1 MPEWDNTRFKAR
13 PIDTNNT
20 DQRLQYFNSEDL
32 KIILE
37 ANKYLEK
44 ISNYQ
49 SLKKIVTYNKP
60 AIRIFICSILAD
72 IVFIYFA
79 IICSDGWKVVSTLGA
94 IILTT
99 SWLIVLLGEDSNVE
113 FITERKFVE
122 VKKTNVL
129 DNYHWD

>member
-20 DQRLQYFNSEDL
+20 DQRLQYFNPEDL

-44 ISNYQ
+44 VSNYQ
-49 SLKKIVTYNKP
+49 PLKEMVTYNKP
-60 AIRIFICSILAD
+60 AILILICSILAD
-72 IVFIYFA
+72 IVFICFA
-79 IICSDGWKVVSTLGA
+79 IICSDEWKVVSTLGA
-94 IILTT
+94 IILTIF
-99 SWLIVLLGEDSNVE
+99 LCVLLLGEDSNVK
-113 FITERKFVE
+113 FIKERKFVE

>member
-1 MPEWDNTRFKAR
+1 MPEWNNTRFKAI

-20 DQRLQYFNSEDL
+20 DQRLQYFNPEDL

-44 ISNYQ
+44 VSNYQ
-49 SLKKIVTYNKP
+49 PFKEMVIYNKP

-79 IICSDGWKVVSTLGA
+79 IICSEGWKYVSILCA
-94 IILTT
+94 IILTV
-99 SWLIVLLGEDSNVE
+99 SWFIVLFDSDTDVD
-113 FITERKFVE
+113 FITERKIVPVE
-122 VKKTNVL
+122 KPNVL